1 MVAKLSPFLAALFA
15 LTSCAV
21 DRYQHTFGNADFS
34 PSARRLSRPDLE
46 DIADIVSRPFI
57 KHVIWIGQD
66 QSRGPRDEINVIV
79 EYRVD
84 ETYIYHLKKSQGGWR
99 ILDEGRISV
108 SLSRIPVAY

>member
-1 MVAKLSPFLAALFA
+1 MAAKLSPFLAALFA

-34 PSARRLSRPDLE
+34 PSARRLSRHDLE

-57 KHVIWIGQD
+57 KHVISIGQD
-66 QSRGPRDEINVIV
+66 EPHGPRDEINIVI
-79 EYRVD
+79 EYGVD
-84 ETYIYHLKKSQGGWR
+84 ETYIYHLKKSQGRWHT
-99 ILDEGRISV
+99 LDEGRISV